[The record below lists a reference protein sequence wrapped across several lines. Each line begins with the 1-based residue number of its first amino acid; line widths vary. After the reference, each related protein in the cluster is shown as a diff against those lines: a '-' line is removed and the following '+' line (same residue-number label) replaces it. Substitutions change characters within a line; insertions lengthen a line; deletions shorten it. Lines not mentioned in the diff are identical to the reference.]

1 MHRRVRKDNGSVLDT
16 TVSHSMMKILARNQN
31 TNKLLVLNTFHN
43 FYKLFVLRWG
53 SQMKYSWIYSPHK
66 TGLYNKI
73 RKERPSKENELFI
86 NTLRDLFPTRGSL
99 KIPMEN
105 NFPVPCS
112 EIMGIH
118 Q

>member
-1 MHRRVRKDNGSVLDT
+1 MLSGFEL
-16 TVSHSMMKILARNQN
+16 
-31 TNKLLVLNTFHN
+31 
-43 FYKLFVLRWG
+43 YPRWV
-53 SQMKYSWIYSPHK
+53 P
-66 TGLYNKI
+66 LNKI

-99 KIPMEN
+99 KIPMEK
-105 NFPVPCS
+105 NFSVPCS